1 MTTESNNMNYD
12 IFFEKFYRDF
22 QEYTYKNQVLI
33 AASGFAVGIVTTDF
47 IKSIIHD
54 ILKPLSMSIYKIFL
68 EVSPLPLSKYPIL
81 YGTIFVISNM
91 VAIFTIWIVSIF
103 VSFFV
108 IEYILNRKIIGL
120 SSVMLD
126 KEKDD
131 YIKEKIE
138 SKTKNNIIP
147 NEIDR
152 KELEHDKILIEKYK
166 IYDTYN
172 TYEPYMNYR

>member
-1 MTTESNNMNYD
+1 MTIYSDNMNYD
-12 IFFEKFYRDF
+12 IFLQKFYKDF

-54 ILKPLSMSIYKIFL
+54 VLKPLSTSLYKIFVK
-68 EVSPLPLSKYPIL
+68 VSPLPLNNYPIL
-81 YGTIFVISNM
+81 YGTIFIISNII
-91 VAIFTIWIVSIF
+91 AIVTIWIASIF

-120 SSVMLD
+120 SSIMLD
-126 KEKDD
+126 KEKDE
-131 YIKEKIE
+131 YIKNRIE

-147 NEIDR
+147 NALDR
-152 KELEHDKILIEKYK
+152 KELEHDKNLIAQ
-166 IYDTYN
+166 YN
-172 TYEPYMNYR
+172 IYEPYIKYKNI

>member
-1 MTTESNNMNYD
+1 MENASNNLNYD
-12 IFFEKFYRDF
+12 IFFQKFYRDF

-54 ILKPLSMSIYKIFL
+54 ILKPLSTSVYKIFVR
-68 EVSPLPLSKYPIL
+68 VSPLPLSKYPIL
-81 YGTIFVISNM
+81 YGTIFVISNII
-91 VAIFTIWIVSIF
+91 AIITIWIVSIF

-126 KEKDD
+126 KEKDE

-147 NEIDR
+147 NAHDR
-152 KELEHDKILIEKYK
+152 EELKHDKTLLEKYK
-166 IYDTYN
+166 TYDT
-172 TYEPYMNYR
+172 YMNYR